1 MEPGW
6 PGVEGCISICWS
18 WGLPGNDS
26 PKLPGEAVSVL
37 EFKGGT
43 RETTEV
49 LEGGKELMGVVE
61 EVIREEEV
69 VRSLESEIP
78 SIVVA
83 AAVVGTM
90 VTDSAPGNAAVV
102 PGAADAIIWEFAAAI
117 VSSCW
122 FSMLSI
128 PGGTMTTLSSESLA
142 REISTSSASSLS

>member
-1 MEPGW
+1 M
-6 PGVEGCISICWS
+6 
-18 WGLPGNDS
+18 
-26 PKLPGEAVSVL
+26 SVL

-61 EVIREEEV
+61 VVRRGEEV
-69 VRSLESEIP
+69 VRLFESETL
-78 SIVVA
+78 SIVVGA
-83 AAVVGTM
+83 VVVGTI
-90 VTDSAPGNAAVV
+90 VTHSPPGSVTVV
-102 PGAADAIIWEFAAAI
+102 PPGTEETMFWEFAATA

-142 REISTSSASSLS
+142 REISTSSASSFS

>member
-1 MEPGW
+1 MEPDW

-18 WGLPGNDS
+18 WGLPGKGS
-26 PKLPGEAVSVL
+26 PKTGGVVSVL
-37 EFKGGT
+37 EFKDGT

-61 EVIREEEV
+61 VVISEEEV
-69 VRSLESEIP
+69 LRSLESEIP
-78 SIVVA
+78 SIVVV

-90 VTDSAPGNAAVV
+90 VTVSDPCSATVV
-102 PGAADAIIWEFAAAI
+102 PGAAGAIFWEFAAAT

-122 FSMLSI
+122 FCTLSI

>member
-1 MEPGW
+1 M
-6 PGVEGCISICWS
+6 
-18 WGLPGNDS
+18 
-26 PKLPGEAVSVL
+26 L

-49 LEGGKELMGVVE
+49 LEGGNELIGVVE
-61 EVIREEEV
+61 VVMREEEV
-69 VRSLESEIP
+69 LRLLESEIP
-78 SIVVA
+78 SIVVVGV
-83 AAVVGTM
+83 VVGTM
-90 VTDSAPGNAAVV
+90 VTDSAPGNVTVV
-102 PGAADAIIWEFAAAI
+102 AGKTVAMFWEFAAVT